1 MGQIQL
7 IMNSRANSS
16 NYIDLYSFLLKILF
30 PEFTSVTHSRFS
42 DLFSISKVSKK
53 RSMTINP
60 DIIMKGKDKRTTI
73 MIKNIPCH
81 LTYGNFLNVLEISHL
96 VNYFYLP
103 YNKPY
108 NKILGFAFVNVKNYQ
123 YVLTV
128 IDKISKYHNKMVGNK
143 KDKSFEI
150 CYANLQGLRALIKSF
165 GKEYL
170 KI

>member
-1 MGQIQL
+1 
-7 IMNSRANSS
+7 MNSRANSS
-16 NYIDLYSFLLKILF
+16 NYIDLYSLILKILF
-30 PEFTSVTHSRFS
+30 PEFTSVTQSRFS
-42 DLFSISKVSKK
+42 DLFAISKVSKK

-60 DIIMKGKDKRTTI
+60 DIIMKGKDKRTTL
-73 MIKNIPCH
+73 MIKNIPSH
-81 LTYGNFLNVLEISHL
+81 LNHGNFLNVLEMSHL

-103 YNKPY
+103 YNKPF

-128 IDKISKYHNKMVGNK
+128 IDKINKYHDKMAVKK
-143 KDKSFEI
+143 KDKSFES

-170 KI
+170 KN